1 MLYDLTL
8 HANRPSMDPS
18 KPILGPHVDGV
29 VGLVSHAFVGQL
41 TRQMGQ
47 MTISYNPSMIA
58 PTSQNVSFPTQ
69 TSDIHSIQ
77 SKNPKNA
84 HKPIDKQNNRNKNYN
99 VEQGTTYYQNANAR
113 GIKEKK
119 LKFPCNI

>member
-1 MLYDLTL
+1 MLYDLIL
-8 HANRPSMDPS
+8 HATRPSMDPS

-47 MTISYNPSMIA
+47 MNISYNPSMIA
-58 PTSQNVSFPTQ
+58 PTSKNVLFRTQ
-69 TSDIHSIQ
+69 TYDMHSIQ

-84 HKPIDKQNNRNKNYN
+84 QKPRGKQKNKRKNSN
-99 VEQGTTYYQNANAR
+99 VE
-113 GIKEKK
+113 
-119 LKFPCNI
+119 